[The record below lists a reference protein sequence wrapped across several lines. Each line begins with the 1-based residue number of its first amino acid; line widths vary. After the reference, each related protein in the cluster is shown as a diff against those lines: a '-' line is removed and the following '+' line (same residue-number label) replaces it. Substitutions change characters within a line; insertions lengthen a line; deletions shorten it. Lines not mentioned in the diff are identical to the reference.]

1 MPAMLDT
8 SPAFAPA
15 PSLPVAE
22 TQLDV
27 ATRRLRKAIV
37 SCELAPGAF
46 VHEAALVERF
56 ALGRA
61 GIRVALTE
69 LSVAGF
75 VERRARQGWQIAP
88 IDGALAAAVLD
99 GRRRLEPSLATL
111 QPSGQTQAALVA
123 LLGVMDS
130 VSGRTEPVALSTARS
145 AERQLRN
152 LLAAATG
159 PLARR
164 WLGDIWD
171 HADRI
176 VRMLDL
182 AGHPIAPAEL
192 GDLVSALA
200 AGDAEAA
207 SLAIAAE
214 HRRFT
219 EALAQ
224 GLMLTASR
232 PAPPLARSA
241 RRTRRTATIT
251 TEQPR
256 PLSKEQQ
263 R

>member
-8 SPAFAPA
+8 SPAFAPSS
-15 PSLPVAE
+15 SLPVAE

-27 ATRRLRKAIV
+27 ASRRLRKAVV
-37 SCELAPGAF
+37 SCELAPGEF
-46 VHEAALVERF
+46 VHEAALAERF

-69 LSVAGF
+69 LTAACF
-75 VERRARQGWQIAP
+75 VDRHARQGWQIAP
-88 IDGALAAAVLD
+88 VDGALIASVLD

-111 QPSGQTQAALVA
+111 QPSGQTQAALAA

-130 VSGRTEPVALSTARS
+130 VRGRTEPVALSTARS

-159 PLARR
+159 TLARR

-224 GLMLTASR
+224 GLMLAASR
-232 PAPPLARSA
+232 PAPPPARSA
-241 RRTRRTATIT
+241 RRSRRTTTIT
-251 TEQPR
+251 TDQPR

>member
-1 MPAMLDT
+1 MLDT
-8 SPAFAPA
+8 SPAFAPS

-46 VHEAALVERF
+46 VHEAALTERF

-75 VERRARQGWQIAP
+75 VERHARQGWQIAP
-88 IDGALAAAVLD
+88 VDGALVVAVLD
-99 GRRRLEPSLATL
+99 GRGRLEPSLATL
-111 QPSGQTQAALVA
+111 QPSGQTQAALAA

-130 VSGRTEPVALSTARS
+130 VSGRAEPVALATARS

-159 PLARR
+159 TLARR

-171 HADRI
+171 HAERI

-219 EALAQ
+219 EALAH

-232 PAPPLARSA
+232 PAQPQARSA
-241 RRTRRTATIT
+241 RRARRTATIT
-251 TEQPR
+251 SEQPR